1 MTQDEVPCVLLLLA
15 ELHRCTLVRMSE
27 NQANLP
33 YHFCF
38 SENWVIGSCL
48 LSSELLPKGDIFPFY
63 RIPAGTSEKSSHAL
77 TGTDCQGTALAS
89 TSPAQQV
96 SQLPA
101 VFVPTKDLCYQELHN
116 MMLCQVRDCWQDMT
130 GVYIGSLQKNT
141 CATVNARSQQVL
153 LCALW
158 QDYLIR
164 PASLAFLGFIDL
176 HYIVSFFL
184 CSTCP

>member
-101 VFVPTKDLCYQELHN
+101 VFVPTKDLRYQELHN

-130 GVYIGSLQKNT
+130 RALHRISSKKYMCHSK
-141 CATVNARSQQVL
+141 CQV
-153 LCALW
+153 
-158 QDYLIR
+158 
-164 PASLAFLGFIDL
+164 PASPPLC
-176 HYIVSFFL
+176 IVARLFNPP
-184 CSTCP
+184 C